1 MTDRCEEMSFKNF
14 EITPE
19 NYANFN
25 MCKHLMDA
33 PQNFRLVFLHMPSH
47 ERFHLKHALLNG
59 WREKDEDVDWCS
71 ITASEFT
78 NELLNAIRKGKIPY
92 DARKW
97 IAPDILLVDDI
108 QELTGEA
115 TQMEFYRSILKKRL
129 ERLKTTVLFSEVG
142 MDHLRLIMR
151 DEVIH
156 LLKLGIKEEMV

>member
-47 ERFHLKHALLNG
+47 ERFQLKHALLNG

-78 NELLNAIRKGKIPY
+78 SELLNAIRKGKIPY

-115 TQMEFYRSILKKRL
+115 TQMEFYRSILKKRF